1 MLCKLRTAVQQQ
13 HTSAKTL
20 YLNSFVGVRV
30 CIRGNYGCVFLS
42 MFASTQRLVCAS
54 LALSLVYRL
63 FAVKGVLM
71 ILNHQ
76 YIMKGANSYLKAVIL
91 TLMGKVFNG
100 VSAKTRAER

>member
-1 MLCKLRTAVQQQ
+1 MGYFKDTNKLMKEQRHWKNRGMKMLCKLRTAVQQQ
-13 HTSAKTL
+13 HTSAKPL

-71 ILNHQ
+71 ILNH
-76 YIMKGANSYLKAVIL
+76 
-91 TLMGKVFNG
+91 
-100 VSAKTRAER
+100 